1 MMIRAVWFLAVL
13 STLLCADGVV
23 WEKNILAAV
32 EKGKKTGKPVMILV
46 SKDGCRWCDHLREN
60 TLRDPQ
66 VIKELNSHFVN
77 VEGFTNRGEVPS
89 ELITPGTPGTWF
101 VKDGEPMLQPLMGAL
116 PVEAYMEALGV
127 VLKTYK
133 Q

>member
-1 MMIRAVWFLAVL
+1 MLRILWLAMVV
-13 STLLCADGVV
+13 AFMAHAQGVV
-23 WEKNILAAV
+23 WEKSIIEAV
-32 EKGKKTGKPVMILV
+32 EKGKKSGKPVMVLV

-60 TLRDPQ
+60 TLRDPAVVQ
-66 VIKELNSHFVN
+66 ELNSHFIS
-77 VEGFTNRGEVPS
+77 VEAFTNRGEVPP

-101 VKDGEPMLQPLMGAL
+101 VKDGEPMFQPLMGAL
-116 PVEAYMEALGV
+116 PAETYLEALSV